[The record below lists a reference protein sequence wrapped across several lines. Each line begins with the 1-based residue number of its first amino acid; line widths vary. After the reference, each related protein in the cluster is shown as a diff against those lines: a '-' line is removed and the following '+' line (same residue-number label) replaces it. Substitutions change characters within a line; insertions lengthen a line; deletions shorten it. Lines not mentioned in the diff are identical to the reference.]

1 MKNSVLSELKYKVF
15 KSGNPLYLLIAINI
29 GVFLL
34 LNFLLLFEFL
44 FNYNGLISG
53 PIRELL
59 VMPANPMAF
68 ILKPWTLFTY
78 MFTQQEFFHLLFN
91 MLWLFWLGQIFLDF
105 LNKRQF
111 IFAYICGGLAG
122 GLTFLFLYNFIP
134 VFAQRAQL
142 DLLLGSSASVMAIV
156 VGTATLL
163 PDYAIRMLFFGN
175 VKLKYLALV
184 FIILD
189 LIGIAGA
196 NPGGSL
202 SHLGGALFGFLY
214 INALQKGKDWSKMFG
229 MKKKRKPVMRVVPK
243 DEPPRGAKSVN
254 SVPDQAY
261 IDTILVKISQHGYN
275 KLTKEEKEAL
285 FKASKQDQS

>member
-1 MKNSVLSELKYKVF
+1 MRNSIVSEVRYSVL
-15 KSGNPLYLLIAINI
+15 KSGNPLYQFIAINV

-34 LNFLLLFEFL
+34 LNLLYVIEFL
-44 FNYNGLISG
+44 FGQAGLISTF
-53 PIRELL
+53 LQKQL
-59 VMPANPMAF
+59 VMPANF
-68 ILKPWTLFTY
+68 YLFSFKPWTVFTY

-91 MLWLFWLGQIFLDF
+91 MLWLFWLGKIFLDF

-111 IFAYICGGLAG
+111 IFTYILGGIMG
-122 GLTFLFLYNFIP
+122 GITFLLLYNFIP
-134 VFAQRAQL
+134 VFKNDAQFSF
-142 DLLLGSSASVMAIV
+142 LLGSSASVSAIV

-189 LIGIAGA
+189 LIGLVGA

-202 SHLGGALFGFLY
+202 SHLGGAFFGYLF
-214 INALQKGKDWSKMFG
+214 ISQLQKGKDWSKVIAR
-229 MKKKRKPVMRVVPK
+229 KKKKSKLKVVRSDSPK
-243 DEPPRGAKSVN
+243 QPIRSVRTIPN
-254 SVPDQAY
+254 QEY
-261 IDTILVKISQHGYN
+261 IDTILDKISQSGYEN
-275 KLTKEEKEAL
+275 LTKEEKEAL